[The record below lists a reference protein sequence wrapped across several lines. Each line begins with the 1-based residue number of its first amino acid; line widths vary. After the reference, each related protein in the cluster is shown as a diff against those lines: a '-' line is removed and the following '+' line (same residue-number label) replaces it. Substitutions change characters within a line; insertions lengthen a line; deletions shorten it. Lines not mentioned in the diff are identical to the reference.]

1 MVKFKHLV
9 SKERENNKCYAKVCI
24 LKSFWK
30 LYKTI
35 NKSISCVMFSEKLYK
50 TINKSISWALQ
61 GPLKGTWG
69 LGHSKGTW
77 TLTHSRHLAT
87 WSIRHRGT
95 RALEGI
101 LDTRGTLFS
110 RLRIFNVDCNNRE
123 CINKRNCGSFFSET
137 HEEFVNFFS
146 PLFYLMIFPFFSFD
160 ETAFM
165 NSLLSL
171 IIFNVIPFIC
181 DHLLFSFVM

>member
-1 MVKFKHLV
+1 MFQAFFTQRALKEQLGTPRAIERHL
-9 SKERENNKCYAKVCI
+9 
-24 LKSFWK
+24 
-30 LYKTI
+30 
-35 NKSISCVMFSEKLYK
+35 
-50 TINKSISWALQ
+50 
-61 GPLKGTWG
+61 GTR
-69 LGHSKGTW
+69 HSKGTW
-77 TLTHSRHLAT
+77 TLTHSKHLAT

-101 LDTRGTLFS
+101 LDTRGILFS

-160 ETAFM
+160 ETAF
-165 NSLLSL
+165 
-171 IIFNVIPFIC
+171 IIRC
-181 DHLLFSFVM
+181 CL